1 MRALPPLLGADTA
14 ARTGALSRQSQN
26 AARKDPLSQ
35 ALLKFLLPLA
45 LLEILPTRPFR
56 VQPFLPSPLFPRDRF
71 HLHPQKEHHVAICR
85 RVGIG
90 PEEMFEQVFVPQF
103 GVGEEVV
110 LGCQYWLDRAA
121 GVQVISSTRGL

>member
-1 MRALPPLLGADTA
+1 
-14 ARTGALSRQSQN
+14 
-26 AARKDPLSQ
+26 
-35 ALLKFLLPLA
+35 
-45 LLEILPTRPFR
+45 
-56 VQPFLPSPLFPRDRF
+56 
-71 HLHPQKEHHVAICR
+71 
-85 RVGIG
+85 VGIG